1 MPTPSEDWIQQSL
14 ARLEAAEQERQ
25 EQERALESVNDA
37 ASMKRISAKIDA
49 LDAEIRGLYAQLES
63 AAEGGDGAGEDEDQ
77 TSTGQFH
84 PQAAIP
90 APAAAPAAFDD
101 YDPFGASPQAAV
113 TREEPAASYGS
124 APASYETSSGGGADL
139 DDESRGG
146 AMKWVVMGLLAVGG
160 LGAGGF
166 VMTQQKSAP
175 PPAAVDTGPAQVISA
190 SAVPPDTQGPTVA
203 QGADADR
210 IEGTKIRETKR
221 SGGGGGGGGG
231 SRPAPRQKG
240 DGHSIAIEKS
250 SDPLAGLK

>member
-1 MPTPSEDWIQQSL
+1 MPTPSEDWIQESL

-49 LDAEIRGLYAQLES
+49 LDAEIRSLYAQLES
-63 AAEGGDGAGEDEDQ
+63 AAAGEDGAGDEEDQ
-77 TSTGQFH
+77 TSTGQFQ
-84 PQAAIP
+84 PQAAV
-90 APAAAPAAFDD
+90 PAAAPAPAALDD

-113 TREEPAASYGS
+113 TREEPATSYG
-124 APASYETSSGGGADL
+124 ADASYETSSGVGADL
-139 DDESRGG
+139 DDEPRGG
-146 AMKWVVMGLLAVGG
+146 AMKWVVMGLLAIGG

-166 VMTQQKSAP
+166 VMTQQKAAP
-175 PPAAVDTGPAQVISA
+175 PPTAADTGPAQVISA

-203 QGADADR
+203 QGGDADR

-221 SGGGGGGGGG
+221 GGGGGGGG

-250 SDPLAGLK
+250 NDPLAGLK